1 MAAVRK
7 IKAEPNG
14 NIIIPTELA
23 RLAGVMPNMEMH
35 VVVKNEGK
43 IELIK
48 DTELKHAA
56 TLQEMLDILERR
68 DEIKLHKPRKSKRVL
83 TEQQRQ
89 MMRQKLN
96 ESLRGKSLPVEEIIE
111 KERQERDDLL
121 RL

>member
-56 TLQEMLDILERR
+56 TLQEMLDILGNRG
-68 DEIKLHKPRKSKRVL
+68 EIKLYDAFDFPSVN
-83 TEQQRQ
+83 T
-89 MMRQKLN
+89 N
-96 ESLRGKSLPVEEIIE
+96 LRRYSNGRTI
-111 KERQERDDLL
+111 
-121 RL
+121 